1 MLKVYSS
8 NTKNSFIL
16 ILMMLLLFCC
26 VGVTDLFAQQ
36 KAIVKGIVKDDSG
49 TPLPGVNVVIA
60 GGYSGVSTDP
70 RGEYSIFVTPGKVEL
85 EFSFIGNETKKESFE
100 IAAGETKVLDV
111 VLASSVVQLN
121 EVFVIGSLEG
131 QQKALNQQRTAD
143 NIKNIVAAD
152 QIGRFPDQNSAEALQ
167 RIPGINVQRD
177 EGDGRFVLVRGLAPQ
192 YTNISVN
199 GEQIPSP
206 DAGARF
212 VALDA
217 IPANQLASLEV
228 TKAITP
234 DMDGDAIGGSV
245 NLVTQ
250 TASSEELQLSASLG
264 MEYNANASKV
274 APQGN
279 ISISKRTANNKFGFI
294 ANGSYASSKKKSDRY
309 NFDGW
314 GDEPNGLSEF
324 VPGDYEITR
333 NRIGLSA
340 TLDYKFNEKNSIYL
354 RTLYSELKELQLRRE
369 FQFVSE
375 YDEDLDVTEYE
386 VKKELKDRP
395 ENQGVYSFNL
405 GGTSVGSKLK
415 FDYEVAY
422 SKAFQDTPWNR
433 YTVFENSEDV
443 EWGLD
448 LGTRLNPKITGFIYD
463 GAPADYRDSDLYEF
477 SSYEE
482 SSTLAEDQN
491 ITAKVNFAIPLSLG
505 ENSGELKFGGKTRFK
520 DKSYRFRY
528 FTNYEDYVGGE
539 DMNLTNFQG
548 SYTDDTFMDGDFGS
562 IGYFAERG
570 FGKFVKSNIGD
581 FAEIEDVEDEV
592 AMESYEA
599 SENVYAAYVQGKIQF
614 KKLMVL
620 AGVRYEKTMVDYK
633 SGIWDT
639 DTEEALPIEGENDYG
654 FLLPMLHFKYSI
666 DKNTNIRAAI
676 TQSYARPN
684 FEDLVQGGEYNPQ
697 DNEANLGNPNLVP
710 VKSLN
715 VDIFGEHYLGTVG
728 IVSGGIFY
736 KKLDDFIY
744 KKTTDETFLGTP
756 NVEVTQSVNGEN
768 GSLFGFELAWQ
779 QNLTFLP
786 GVLGGLGIY
795 ANYTFTKSEA
805 EVEDFAQGEDLTEIE
820 LPGQA
825 EHIGNIALSYTKGG
839 FNSRISLNFNGKFI
853 SEIDGDDLILIDN
866 RSQLDISLSQT
877 IAKKYTV
884 FAEFVNLTNEEQHEL
899 YNTRDTPS
907 QRELY
912 GFWTR
917 FGVKFKL

>member
-1 MLKVYSS
+1 MLKVYSQKTS
-8 NTKNSFIL
+8 TKNSFALAL
-16 ILMMLLLFCC
+16 ITLLLICC
-26 VGVTDLFAQQ
+26 FGMTESFGQQ
-36 KAIVKGIVKDDSG
+36 KAIVKGTVKDDSG
-49 TPLPGVNVVIA
+49 QTLPGVNVVIA
-60 GGYSGVSTDP
+60 GGYSGTSTDP

-111 VLASSVVQLN
+111 VLVSSVVQLN
-121 EVFVIGSLEG
+121 EVFIIGSLEG

-167 RIPGINVQRD
+167 RVPGINVQRD

-250 TASSEELQLSASLG
+250 TASSQELQLSASLG
-264 MEYNANASKV
+264 LEYNANASKV

-279 ISISKRTANNKFGFI
+279 LSISKRSANNKFGFI
-294 ANGSYASSKKKSDRY
+294 ANGSYAQSKKKSDRY

-314 GDEPNGLSEF
+314 DDEPNGLSEF

-354 RTLYSELKELQLRRE
+354 RSLYSELRELELRRE

-422 SKAFQDTPWNR
+422 AKAFQDTPWNR

-443 EWGLD
+443 EWGMD
-448 LGTRLNPKITGFIYD
+448 LETRLNPKITGFIFD
-463 GAPADYRDSDLYEF
+463 GAAADYTNSDLYEF
-477 SSYEE
+477 DSYEE

-491 ITAKVNFAIPLSLG
+491 ITAKVNFAIPLALG

-520 DKSYRFRY
+520 DKSYKFRY
-528 FTNYEDYVGGE
+528 FTNYSDYSGAEDLS
-539 DMNLTNFQG
+539 LTNYQG
-548 SYTDDTFMDGDFGS
+548 SYTDETFMNDDFGP
-562 IGYFAERG
+562 IGYFAARG
-570 FGKFVKSNIGD
+570 FGKFVKDNIGD
-581 FAEIEDVEDEV
+581 FDEIEDVEDEV

-614 KKLMVL
+614 
-620 AGVRYEKTMVDYK
+620 
-633 SGIWDT
+633 
-639 DTEEALPIEGENDYG
+639 
-654 FLLPMLHFKYSI
+654 
-666 DKNTNIRAAI
+666 
-676 TQSYARPN
+676 
-684 FEDLVQGGEYNPQ
+684 
-697 DNEANLGNPNLVP
+697 
-710 VKSLN
+710 
-715 VDIFGEHYLGTVG
+715 
-728 IVSGGIFY
+728 
-736 KKLDDFIY
+736 
-744 KKTTDETFLGTP
+744 
-756 NVEVTQSVNGEN
+756 
-768 GSLFGFELAWQ
+768 
-779 QNLTFLP
+779 
-786 GVLGGLGIY
+786 
-795 ANYTFTKSEA
+795 
-805 EVEDFAQGEDLTEIE
+805 
-820 LPGQA
+820 
-825 EHIGNIALSYTKGG
+825 
-839 FNSRISLNFNGKFI
+839 
-853 SEIDGDDLILIDN
+853 
-866 RSQLDISLSQT
+866 
-877 IAKKYTV
+877 
-884 FAEFVNLTNEEQHEL
+884 
-899 YNTRDTPS
+899 
-907 QRELY
+907 
-912 GFWTR
+912 
-917 FGVKFKL
+917 

>member
-1 MLKVYSS
+1 MLQVYFR
-8 NTKNSFIL
+8 KL
-16 ILMMLLLFCC
+16 IIRNRCMLLVMMTMICGFT
-26 VGVTDLFAQQ
+26 VQETFAQ
-36 KAIVKGIVKDDSG
+36 KSLVKGTVKDDG
-49 TPLPGVNVVIA
+49 NQLLPGVTVKIA
-60 GGYSGVSTDP
+60 GSFSGTATDP
-70 RGEYSIFVTPGKVEL
+70 RGEYSIFVNPGKVEL
-85 EFSFIGNETKKESFE
+85 EFSFIGNETKIESFD
-100 IAAGETKVLDV
+100 IAAGETKILNV
-111 VLASSVVQLN
+111 VLVSSVTQLN
-121 EVFVIGSLEG
+121 EVFIVGSLEG
-131 QQKALNQQRTAD
+131 QQKALNQQKAAD
-143 NIKNIVAAD
+143 NIKNIVASD

-167 RIPGINVQRD
+167 RVPGINVQRD

-217 IPANQLASLEV
+217 IPANQLGSLEV
-228 TKAITP
+228 TKALTP

-245 NLVTQ
+245 NLLTQ
-250 TASSEELQLSASLG
+250 TASSKELQLSASLG
-264 MEYNANASKV
+264 MEYNANAEKGT
-274 APQGN
+274 PQGN
-279 ISISKRTANNKFGFI
+279 LSISKRTENDKFGFI
-294 ANGSYASSKKKSDRY
+294 ASGSYASSKKKSDRY

-314 GDEPNGLSEF
+314 GDDPNGLAEF

-340 TLDYKFNEKNSIYL
+340 TLDYKINDKNTIYL
-354 RTLYSELKELQLRRE
+354 RSLYSELKELELRRE
-369 FQFVSE
+369 FQFVGE
-375 YDEDLDVTEYE
+375 YNEDDDVNEYE

-422 SKAFQDTPWNR
+422 AKAFQDTPWNR
-433 YTVFENSEDV
+433 YTVFANDEDV

-448 LGTRLNPKITGFIYD
+448 LGTTLNPKITGFMYD
-463 GAPADYRDSDLYEF
+463 GASADYRNSDLYAF
-477 SSYEE
+477 DSYEE

-491 ITAKVNFAIPLSLG
+491 ITAKVNFAIPLALG
-505 ENSGELKFGGKTRFK
+505 ENTGELKFGGKTRFK
-520 DKSYRFRY
+520 DKSYKFRY
-528 FTNYEDYVGGE
+528 FNVYEYSGAGDIRLPDFEGP
-539 DMNLTNFQG
+539 
-548 SYTDDTFMDGDFGS
+548 YTDDTFMDGDFGS
-562 IGYFAERG
+562 IGKFAERG
-570 FGKFVKSNIGD
+570 FGRYINDNSGD
-581 FAEIEDVEDEV
+581 FDSEVVEDEV
-592 AMESYEA
+592 AIESYEA

-633 SGIWDT
+633 SGLWDA
-639 DTEEALPIEGENDYG
+639 DLEEVTQVEGENDYG
-654 FLLPMLHFKYSI
+654 FLLPMIHFKYSAS
-666 DKNTNIRAAI
+666 KNTNIRAAI

-684 FEDLVQGGEYNPQ
+684 FEDLVQGGEYNLQ
-697 DNEANLGNPNLVP
+697 DNEANLANPELEP
-710 VKSLN
+710 VKAMNIDL
-715 VDIFGEHYLGTVG
+715 FGEHYLGTVG
-728 IVSGGIFY
+728 IISGGVFY

-756 NVEVTQSVNGEN
+756 DVEVTQSVNGET
-768 GSLFGFELAWQ
+768 GSIFGFEVAWQ

-795 ANYTFTKSEA
+795 ANYTYTSSKA

-825 EHIGNIALSYTKGG
+825 KHIGNLALSYTKGG
-839 FNSRISLNFNGKFI
+839 FNSRISLNYNGSFI

-866 RSQLDISLSQT
+866 RAQLDVSLSQT
-877 IAKKYTV
+877 FAKKYTV
-884 FAEFVNLTNEEQHEL
+884 YAEFVNLTNEEQHEL
-899 YNTRDTPS
+899 YNSRSTPS

>member
-1 MLKVYSS
+1 MQKVYPV
-8 NTKNSFIL
+8 KNNSKTSLIL
-16 ILMMLLLFCC
+16 ILMMLCF
-26 VGVTDLFAQQ
+26 GVTEAFAQK
-36 KAIVKGIVKDDSG
+36 KAIVKGTVKDDSG
-49 TPLPGVNVVIA
+49 QLLPGVNVVVA
-60 GGYSGVSTDP
+60 GSYSGVSTDP
-70 RGEYSIFVTPGKVEL
+70 RGEYSIFVSPGAVEL
-85 EFSFIGNETKKESFE
+85 EFSFIGNETKKESIQVAE
-100 IAAGETKVLDV
+100 GETKVLDV
-111 VLASSVVQLN
+111 VLASSVIQLS
-121 EVFVIGSLEG
+121 EVFVVGSLEG

-143 NIKNIVAAD
+143 NLKNIVAAD

-167 RIPGINVQRD
+167 RLPGINVQRD

-250 TASSEELQLSASLG
+250 TASSQELQLSASLG
-264 MEYNANASKV
+264 LEYNANATKV

-279 ISISKRTANNKFGFI
+279 LSISKRTADNKFGFI

-314 GDEPNGLSEF
+314 GDDPNGLSEF

-333 NRIGLSA
+333 NRLGLSA
-340 TLDYKFNEKNSIYL
+340 TLDYKFNEKNTIYL
-354 RTLYSELKELQLRRE
+354 RSLYSELRELELRRE
-369 FQFVSE
+369 FQFEGVYNE
-375 YDEDLDVTEYE
+375 DDDENEYE

-405 GGTSVGSKLK
+405 GGTSIGSKLK
-415 FDYEVAY
+415 FDYELAY
-422 SKAFQDTPWNR
+422 AKAFQDTPWNR

-443 EWGLD
+443 EWGMD
-448 LGTRLNPKITGFIYD
+448 LETKLNPKITGFMYD
-463 GAPADYRDSDLYEF
+463 GAPADYRNSDLYEF
-477 SSYEE
+477 DSFEE

-491 ITAKVNFAIPLSLG
+491 ITAKINFAIPLALG

-520 DKSYRFRY
+520 DKSFKFRY
-528 FTNYEDYVGGE
+528 FTNYSDYSGPEDLI
-539 DMNLTNFQG
+539 LTDYQS
-548 SYTDDTFMDGDFGS
+548 SYTDETFMDGDFGS
-562 IGYFAERG
+562 IGYFPERG
-570 FGKFVKSNIGD
+570 FRNFVQSNIAD
-581 FAEIEDVEDEV
+581 FDEIEEVEDEV

-620 AGVRYEKTMVDYK
+620 AGVRYEKTTVDYK

-639 DTEEALPIEGENDYG
+639 DLEEALPVEGENDYG
-654 FLLPMLHFKYSI
+654 FLLPMVHLKYSI
-666 DKNTNIRAAI
+666 DKNTNIRAAV

-697 DNEANLGNPNLVP
+697 DNEANLGNPDLVP

-715 VDIFGEHYLGTVG
+715 LDLFGEHYLGTVG
-728 IVSGGIFY
+728 IISGGVFY

-756 NVEVTQSVNGEN
+756 DVEVTQSVNGEN

-786 GVLGGLGIY
+786 GVLSGLGIY

-820 LPGQA
+820 LPGQSK
-825 EHIGNIALSYTKGG
+825 HIGNIALSYTKGG
-839 FNSRISLNFNGKFI
+839 FNSRISLNYNGKFI

-866 RSQLDISLSQT
+866 RAQLDISLSQT
-877 IAKKYTV
+877 IAKKYTI
-884 FAEFVNLTNEEQHEL
+884 FAELVNLTNEEQHEL
-899 YNTRDTPS
+899 YNTRSTPS